1 MNELVNIKS
10 ILQRSVLSLSCS
22 RQITLS
28 SKQAGWR
35 IRPVSKSVSAKHA
48 NKIFERVW
56 SRCFVFTIKISDTFI
71 KTGQRTGN
79 EAKNNCCSEKD
90 MSTASGEEDRE
101 ESCLGNK
108 LYKMFLVPIEEDSF
122 IFALKLRWSVLAEYS
137 PNWKGNEK

>member
-1 MNELVNIKS
+1 M
-10 ILQRSVLSLSCS
+10 
-22 RQITLS
+22 
-28 SKQAGWR
+28 
-35 IRPVSKSVSAKHA
+35 SAKHA

-56 SRCFVFTIKISDTFI
+56 NRCFVFTIKISETFI

-79 EAKNNCCSEKD
+79 EAENNCCSEKD

-122 IFALKLRWSVLAEYS
+122 IFALKLRWSVLVEYS
-137 PNWKGNEK
+137 PKGMRNKQRDCKY

>member
-1 MNELVNIKS
+1 MEPL
-10 ILQRSVLSLSCS
+10 
-22 RQITLS
+22 
-28 SKQAGWR
+28 
-35 IRPVSKSVSAKHA
+35 
-48 NKIFERVW
+48 F
-56 SRCFVFTIKISDTFI
+56 CFHDQNNRHIH

-79 EAKNNCCSEKD
+79 EAENNCCSEKD

-137 PNWKGNEK
+137 PN